1 MELYLCSLYALMVWT
16 KKALPL
22 HLQEIQYSVSVILF
36 QLEIEHGM
44 KIISRR

>member
-1 MELYLCSLYALMVWT
+1 MNGAVPVSPIHA
-16 KKALPL
+16 
-22 HLQEIQYSVSVILF
+22 IQYTVSVILF